1 MTPRTRRR
9 ATVAASAAAVLTL
22 AGCGLHN
29 PDAPGSTATTSTP
42 ASRPPTGASTAAST
56 AAAINR
62 QDHPPAALER
72 SQAAAVAERPLL
84 PGLPLTQAGVT
95 ITVGGLAP
103 GERTTNL
110 TLTSPHGGRAHALA
124 VYHAVLRRYG
134 DSGRAYQPQV
144 VGP

>member
-1 MTPRTRRR
+1 MTPRARRR
-9 ATVAASAAAVLTL
+9 ATVAGSAAAVLAL

-29 PDAPGSTATTSTP
+29 PDAPASTATRSTP
-42 ASRPPTGASTAAST
+42 ASRPATAASTAAST

-72 SQAAAVAERPLL
+72 SQAATAAERPLL
-84 PGLPLTQAGVT
+84 PALPLATAGVT

-103 GERTTNL
+103 DGRTTIL
-110 TLTSPHGGRAHALA
+110 TVTSPHGGRAHALT
-124 VYHAVLRRYG
+124 VYHALLRRYG

-144 VGP
+144 VAP